1 MTKQDNAF
9 GNDSKNSK
17 NYATKIKKT
26 IETLSEADN
35 IMVGSTPKE
44 IVTEN
49 RLYRLLHY
57 PHLEKKIQTPLLIVY
72 ALINKS
78 YILDLQQDKSW
89 IRNLAEQGFDV
100 YLLDWKAPTNAD
112 KYVSFNDYVN
122 SYLDESVDLVLNQS
136 SVDKINLQGYCMG
149 ATMSTMYASLYQNKV
164 KTLTTISPVVDTA
177 NDTTVIGNIA
187 RHLDIDKIIDTLGNF
202 PSEKLYECFSILK
215 PFKQGINKYI
225 NLIEHIDNDSFVQNF
240 LRIEKWI
247 YDTPPIAGETMRQW
261 INDIYKNNLLFHN
274 KMWLENRMLDLSQIK
289 VPLLNIIAEED
300 HLVSPDCSA
309 PLNKAVSSEDKQL
322 MRFNT
327 GHVGLIAS
335 TYSQHNVL
343 PKVGQWLKAYATC

>member
-1 MTKQDNAF
+1 MAKQDNTF
-9 GNDSKNSK
+9 GENLKSYSM
-17 NYATKIKKT
+17 KIKKA
-26 IETLSEADN
+26 IETLSKGDS
-35 IMVGSTPKE
+35 ITVGSTPKE
-44 IVTEN
+44 IIGEN

-57 PHLEKKIQTPLLIVY
+57 PPNAIKTQTPILIVY

-89 IRNLAEQGFDV
+89 IRNLADQGFDV

-112 KYVSFNDYVN
+112 KYVSFNEYVN
-122 SYLDESVDLVLNQS
+122 SYLDESVDSVLNQS
-136 SVDKINLQGYCMG
+136 SVEKINLQGYCMG
-149 ATMSTMYASLYQNKV
+149 ATMSTMYASLYQEKV
-164 KTLTTISPVVDTA
+164 KTLTTISPVIDTSQ
-177 NDTTVIGNIA
+177 DTTVIGNIA
-187 RHLDIDKIIDTLGNF
+187 RHLDIDKIVDTLGNF
-202 PSEKLYECFSILK
+202 PSQKLYECFSILK

-261 INDIYKNNLLFHN
+261 IKDIYKNNKLFQ
-274 KMWLENRMLDLSQIK
+274 NRMCLEDKMVDLSKIK

-343 PKVGQWLKAYATC
+343 PKVGQWLKAYASI

>member
-1 MTKQDNAF
+1 MTMTKQDNTF
-9 GNDSKNSK
+9 GDNLKRYS
-17 NYATKIKKT
+17 TKIKKT
-26 IETLSEADN
+26 IETLSKGDS
-35 IMVGSTPKE
+35 ITVGCTPNE
-44 IVTEN
+44 IIAEN

-57 PHLEKKIQTPLLIVY
+57 PHDAIKIQTPILIVY

-112 KYVSFNDYVN
+112 KYVSFNEYVN
-122 SYLDESVDLVLNQS
+122 SYLDECVDLVLNQS
-136 SVDKINLQGYCMG
+136 SVEKINLQGYCMG
-149 ATMSTMYASLYQNKV
+149 ATMSTMYSSIYQDKV
-164 KTLTTISPVVDTA
+164 KTLTTISPVIDA
-177 NDTTVIGNIA
+177 SQDTTVIGNIA
-187 RHLDIDKIIDTLGNF
+187 RNLDIDKIVNTLGNF
-202 PSEKLYECFSILK
+202 PSQKLYECFSILK
-215 PFKQGINKYI
+215 PFKQGVNKYI

-261 INDIYKNNLLFHN
+261 INDIYQNNKLFQN
-274 KMWLENRMLDLSQIK
+274 KMCLENKIVDLSKIK

-309 PLNKAVSSEDKQL
+309 PLNKVVSSEDKQL

-335 TYSQHNVL
+335 SYSQHNVL
-343 PKVGQWLKAYATC
+343 PKVGQWLKAYANI